1 MCQNKII
8 QTETS
13 SLKHHGVHFVSTAAC
28 GRAIPLMNT
37 AFPSPNKCQL
47 QMPSWFAV
55 GLCVHFLF
63 LVPGFF
69 LVCACVRLVHA
80 ASVSARSCYQSY
92 CVTRPS
98 SENLLIEKGN

>member
-37 AFPSPNKCQL
+37 AFPFPNKYQL

-63 LVPGFF
+63 LVPDFF
-69 LVCACVRLVHA
+69 LVCACVGLVHA
-80 ASVSARSCYQSY
+80 ASVSVSSCYQSY
-92 CVTRPS
+92 CVTQPS
-98 SENLLIEKGN
+98 SENLLAEKGN